1 MGRWLEPAP
10 NHGEAIMLARTAAP
24 LAALAAAAIL
34 AGCAVEP
41 APYPAYDQAY
51 VYSGPS
57 AVFVDP
63 CCDYGF
69 YGRYDHRDFHHF
81 GGGGF
86 HDGGGFHGG
95 GGMHGRG

>member
-1 MGRWLEPAP
+1 MYA
-10 NHGEAIMLARTAAP
+10 AIRKAAP
-24 LAALAAAAIL
+24 LAAIAVAAVL

-41 APYPAYDQAY
+41 APYHDDIYA
-51 VYSGPS
+51 YSGPS
-57 AVFVDP
+57 TVFVDP

-69 YGRYDHRDFHHF
+69 YGGYYHHDYHHF

>member
-1 MGRWLEPAP
+1 
-10 NHGEAIMLARTAAP
+10 MLARKAAP

-41 APYPAYDQAY
+41 APYPVYDEAY

-63 CCDYGF
+63 CCAYGF
-69 YGRYDHRDFHHF
+69 YDHRDHHHF
-81 GGGGF
+81 AGGGF

-95 GGMHGRG
+95 GAGMHGRG

>member
-1 MGRWLEPAP
+1 
-10 NHGEAIMLARTAAP
+10 MLARKAAP

-41 APYPAYDQAY
+41 ALYYDSVTA
-51 VYSGPS
+51 YSGPS

-63 CCDYGF
+63 CCDTF
-69 YGRYDHRDFHHF
+69 YGHYDHHDFHHF

-95 GGMHGRG
+95 GGGGMHGRG